1 MPANTSRWP
10 ASVKPPQPVIWPTWW
25 KKAVYSN
32 YPVVGEVRGM
42 WFATQELNSQE
53 ILVSLVAIRYVTET
67 IGSHLSEQ
75 EATMTLINIK
85 DLEAHLWH
93 AAHIITGPID
103 ASDYKT
109 YIFPILFF
117 KRICDVYDEE
127 FLEAMEQV
135 ADEELAKGD
144 MFHRIQIPQ
153 ECHWRDV
160 FAATKDIGQAL
171 KDAFR
176 GIELANPKL
185 HGIFGD
191 ASWTN
196 KDRLSDE
203 LLSTLLNHF
212 NKVNLGVASV
222 RDDDMGR
229 AYEYLI
235 KRFADKANKKAGEF
249 YTPRTIVRLMVNIL
263 DPKAGESVYDPAC
276 GTGGMLLETIH
287 HVKENGGDPRLL
299 KIKGQEKNLTTEAIA
314 RMNLF
319 LHGQEDFDIVRGDTL
334 RDPKFLISD
343 RLETFD
349 CVIANPPFSL
359 KEWGYDLWAADP
371 FGRKQ
376 YGLAPKTNGDF
387 AWVQHM
393 FASLN
398 ERGRMAVVL
407 PHGVLFRGGA
417 EGAIRTKLLQENRI
431 EAIIGVASNLF
442 YGTGI
447 PACILVLRKA
457 RAVSHQNHIL
467 IINAEEIFTK
477 GRAQNTLTNDQA
489 DEIYGIY
496 QSQVR
501 QGPNAAE
508 IEGVARWVT
517 LSEIEENDF
526 NLNIARYV
534 QKPLEEETITVEEA
548 LKDFQQ
554 KLAALEQA
562 ENELEALLIKEGFE
576 L

>member
-1 MPANTSRWP
+1 
-10 ASVKPPQPVIWPTWW
+10 
-25 KKAVYSN
+25 
-32 YPVVGEVRGM
+32 
-42 WFATQELNSQE
+42 
-53 ILVSLVAIRYVTET
+53 
-67 IGSHLSEQ
+67 
-75 EATMTLINIK
+75 MTLINLK

-127 FLEAMEQV
+127 FEEAMEQV
-135 ADEELAKGD
+135 DDEELAKGD
-144 MFHRIQIPQ
+144 MFHRIQIPDN
-153 ECHWRDV
+153 CHWKDV
-160 FAATKDIGQAL
+160 FAETKDIGQAL
-171 KDAFR
+171 KDSFR
-176 GIELANPKL
+176 GIELENPQL

-196 KDRLSDE
+196 KERLSDE

-212 NKVNLGVASV
+212 NKVNLGVSSV
-222 RDDDMGR
+222 RNDDMGR

-263 DPKAGESVYDPAC
+263 DPQANESVYDPAC

-319 LHGQEDFDIVRGDTL
+319 LHGQEEFEIVRGDTL
-334 RDPKFLISD
+334 RDPKFLKND
-343 RLETFD
+343 RLEDFD

-359 KEWGYDLWAADP
+359 KEWGYDYWASDP
-371 FGRKQ
+371 YGRASF
-376 YGLAPKTNGDF
+376 GLAPKTNGDF

-398 ERGRMAVVL
+398 DEGRMAVVL
-407 PHGVLFRGGA
+407 PHGVLFRSGA
-417 EGAIRTKLLQENRI
+417 EGKIRTKLLKENRVV
-431 EAIIGVASNLF
+431 AVIGVASNLF

-447 PACILVLRKA
+447 PACILVLRKE
-457 RAVSHQNHIL
+457 RPEEHKNHVL
-467 IINAEEIFTK
+467 IVNAEEIFTK
-477 GRAQNTLTNDQA
+477 GRAQNTLSETQA
-489 DEIYGIY
+489 DDIYDIY
-496 QSQVR
+496 QQMR
-501 QGPNAAE
+501 TTGPKADD
-508 IEGVARWVT
+508 IEGVARWVSH
-517 LSEIEENDF
+517 SEIEENDF

-534 QKPLEEETITVEEA
+534 QKLLEEETITVEEA

-554 KLAALEQA
+554 KLATLEVA
-562 ENELEALLIKEGFE
+562 EQELEALLIKEGFDI
-576 L
+576 

>member
-1 MPANTSRWP
+1 
-10 ASVKPPQPVIWPTWW
+10 
-25 KKAVYSN
+25 
-32 YPVVGEVRGM
+32 
-42 WFATQELNSQE
+42 
-53 ILVSLVAIRYVTET
+53 
-67 IGSHLSEQ
+67 
-75 EATMTLINIK
+75 MTLINLK

-109 YIFPILFF
+109 YIFPVLFF

-127 FLEAMEQV
+127 YQDALAQV
-135 ADEELAKGD
+135 GDAELAKAE
-144 MFHRIQIPQ
+144 MFHRIQIPPD
-153 ECHWRDV
+153 CHWRDV
-160 FAATKDIGQAL
+160 FAYSKDIGQAL
-171 KDAFR
+171 KQAFR
-176 GIELANPKL
+176 GIEIANPKL

-212 NKVNLGVASV
+212 NQVHLGVASV

-263 DPKAGESVYDPAC
+263 DPQAGESVYDPAC

-287 HVKENGGDPRLL
+287 HVIENGGDPRLL
-299 KIKGQEKNLTTEAIA
+299 KLKGQEKNLTTEAIA

-334 RDPKFLISD
+334 REPKFLLD
-343 RLETFD
+343 DQLETFD

-359 KEWGYDLWAADP
+359 KEWGHDLWNHDP
-371 FGRKQ
+371 YGRKQ

-398 ERGRMAVVL
+398 DQGRMAVVL
-407 PHGVLFRGGA
+407 PHGVLFRGAA
-417 EGAIRTKLLQENRI
+417 EGKIRTKLLQENRI
-431 EAIIGVASNLF
+431 EAIIGVAANLF

-447 PACILVLRKA
+447 PACILVLRKQRPA
-457 RAVSHQNHIL
+457 AHQDHLL

-477 GRAQNTLTNDQA
+477 GRAQNTLSNQQA
-489 DEIYGIY
+489 DEIYQIY
-496 QSQVR
+496 HAQIQ
-501 QGPNAAE
+501 QGPTAAE
-508 IEGVARWVT
+508 REGVARWVA
-517 LSEIEENDF
+517 LSEIADNDF

-534 QKPLEEETITVEEA
+534 QKPLEEETISVEQA
-548 LKDFQQ
+548 LLDFQQ
-554 KLAALEQA
+554 KLAALDQA
-562 ENELEALLIKEGFE
+562 EQELETLLREQGFE
-576 L
+576 V

>member
-1 MPANTSRWP
+1 
-10 ASVKPPQPVIWPTWW
+10 
-25 KKAVYSN
+25 
-32 YPVVGEVRGM
+32 
-42 WFATQELNSQE
+42 
-53 ILVSLVAIRYVTET
+53 
-67 IGSHLSEQ
+67 
-75 EATMTLINIK
+75 MTLINLK

-127 FLEAMEQV
+127 FVDAMEQV
-135 ADEELAKGD
+135 GDEELAKGD
-144 MFHRIQIPQ
+144 MFHRIQIPAN
-153 ECHWRDV
+153 CHWKDV
-160 FAATKDIGQAL
+160 FSETKDIGQAL
-171 KDAFR
+171 KDSFR
-176 GIELANPKL
+176 GIELENPQL

-196 KDRLSDE
+196 KERLSDE

-212 NKVNLGVASV
+212 NKVNLGVSSV
-222 RDDDMGR
+222 RNDDMGR

-263 DPKAGESVYDPAC
+263 DPQANESVYDPAC

-287 HVKENGGDPRLL
+287 HVKDNGGDPRLL

-319 LHGQEDFDIVRGDTL
+319 LHGQEDFEIVRGDTL
-334 RDPKFLISD
+334 RDPKFLKND
-343 RLETFD
+343 QLENFD

-359 KEWGYDLWAADP
+359 KEWGYDYWTSDP
-371 FGRKQ
+371 YGRASF
-376 YGLAPKTNGDF
+376 GLAPKTNGDF

-398 ERGRMAVVL
+398 DEGRMAVVL

-417 EGAIRTKLLQENRI
+417 EGKIRTKLLKENRI
-431 EAIIGVASNLF
+431 VAVIGVASNLF

-457 RAVSHQNHIL
+457 RPEEHKGHVL
-467 IINAEEIFTK
+467 IVNAEEIFTK
-477 GRAQNTLTNDQA
+477 GRAQNTLSELQA
-489 DEIYGIY
+489 DEIYDIY
-496 QSQVR
+496 QNMR
-501 QGPNAAE
+501 TKGPKTDD
-508 IEGVARWVT
+508 IEGVARWVPH
-517 LSEIEENDF
+517 SEIEENDF

-554 KLAALEQA
+554 KLAALEAA
-562 ENELEALLIKEGFE
+562 EQELEALLIKEGFE

>member
-1 MPANTSRWP
+1 
-10 ASVKPPQPVIWPTWW
+10 
-25 KKAVYSN
+25 
-32 YPVVGEVRGM
+32 
-42 WFATQELNSQE
+42 
-53 ILVSLVAIRYVTET
+53 
-67 IGSHLSEQ
+67 
-75 EATMTLINIK
+75 MTLINLK

-127 FLEAMEQV
+127 FVEAMEQV
-135 ADEELAKGD
+135 GDVELAKAD
-144 MFHRIQIPQ
+144 MFHRIQIP
-153 ECHWRDV
+153 EYCHWKDV
-160 FAATKDIGQAL
+160 FAETKDIGQAL

-176 GIELANPKL
+176 GIELANQKL

-196 KDRLSDE
+196 KDRLPDE
-203 LLSTLLNHF
+203 LLGTLLNHF
-212 NKVNLGVASV
+212 NKFNLGVASV

-249 YTPRTIVRLMVNIL
+249 YTPRTIVRLLVNIL
-263 DPKAGESVYDPAC
+263 DPQAGESVYDPAC

-287 HVKENGGDPRLL
+287 HVKESGGDPRLL

-334 RDPKFLISD
+334 RTPKFLEND
-343 RLETFD
+343 QLETFD

-359 KEWGYDLWAADP
+359 KEWGYDLWTSDP
-371 FGRKQ
+371 YGRKQ

-398 ERGRMAVVL
+398 DQGRMAVVL

-417 EGAIRTKLLQENRI
+417 EGKIRTNLLKENRI
-431 EAIIGVASNLF
+431 EGIVGVASNLF

-457 RAVSHQNHIL
+457 RPVSHNDHVL

-477 GRAQNTLTNDQA
+477 GRAQNTLSNDQA
-489 DEIYGIY
+489 DEIFDIY
-496 QSQVR
+496 R
-501 QGPNAAE
+501 QQALEGPQAAE

-562 ENELEALLIKEGFE
+562 EEELEALLIKEGFS

>member
-1 MPANTSRWP
+1 
-10 ASVKPPQPVIWPTWW
+10 
-25 KKAVYSN
+25 
-32 YPVVGEVRGM
+32 
-42 WFATQELNSQE
+42 
-53 ILVSLVAIRYVTET
+53 
-67 IGSHLSEQ
+67 
-75 EATMTLINIK
+75 MTLINLK

-127 FLEAMEQV
+127 FEEAMEQV
-135 ADEELAKGD
+135 GDEELAKGD
-144 MFHRIQIPQ
+144 MFHRIQIPAN
-153 ECHWRDV
+153 CHWKDV
-160 FAATKDIGQAL
+160 FAETKDIGQAL
-171 KDAFR
+171 KDSFR
-176 GIELANPKL
+176 GIELENPQL

-196 KDRLSDE
+196 KERLSDE

-212 NKVNLGVASV
+212 NKVNLGVSSV
-222 RDDDMGR
+222 RNDDMGR

-263 DPKAGESVYDPAC
+263 DPQANESVYDPAC

-319 LHGQEDFDIVRGDTL
+319 LHGQEDFEIVRGDTL
-334 RDPKFLISD
+334 RDPKFLKND
-343 RLETFD
+343 QLENFD

-359 KEWGYDLWAADP
+359 KEWGYDCWTSDP
-371 FGRKQ
+371 YGRASF
-376 YGLAPKTNGDF
+376 GLAPKTNGDF

-398 ERGRMAVVL
+398 DEGRMAVVL

-417 EGAIRTKLLQENRI
+417 EGKIRTKLLKENRI
-431 EAIIGVASNLF
+431 VAVIGVASNLF

-457 RAVSHQNHIL
+457 RPEEHKDHVL
-467 IINAEEIFTK
+467 IVNAEEIFTK
-477 GRAQNTLTNDQA
+477 GRAQNTLSEPQA
-489 DEIYGIY
+489 DEIYDIY
-496 QSQVR
+496 QKMR
-501 QGPNAAE
+501 TKGPNADD
-508 IEGVARWVT
+508 IDGVARWVPH
-517 LSEIEENDF
+517 SEIEENDF

-554 KLAALEQA
+554 KLAALEAA
-562 ENELEALLIKEGFE
+562 EQELEALLIKEGFE

>member
-1 MPANTSRWP
+1 
-10 ASVKPPQPVIWPTWW
+10 
-25 KKAVYSN
+25 
-32 YPVVGEVRGM
+32 
-42 WFATQELNSQE
+42 
-53 ILVSLVAIRYVTET
+53 
-67 IGSHLSEQ
+67 
-75 EATMTLINIK
+75 MTLIKLK

-127 FLEAMEQV
+127 FEDAMEQV
-135 ADEELAKGD
+135 GDEELAKGD
-144 MFHRIQIPQ
+144 MFHRIQIPAD
-153 ECHWRDV
+153 CHWEDV
-160 FAATKDIGQAL
+160 FAETKDIGQAL
-171 KDAFR
+171 KDSFR
-176 GIELANPKL
+176 GIELENPQL

-196 KDRLSDE
+196 KERLSDE

-212 NKVNLGVASV
+212 NKVNLGVSSV
-222 RDDDMGR
+222 RNDDMGR

-263 DPKAGESVYDPAC
+263 DPQANESVYDPAC

-287 HVKENGGDPRLL
+287 HVKESGGDPRLL

-319 LHGQEDFDIVRGDTL
+319 LHGQEDFEIVRGDTL
-334 RDPKFLISD
+334 RDPKFLKND
-343 RLETFD
+343 QLENFD

-359 KEWGYDLWAADP
+359 KEWGHDYWTSDP
-371 FGRKQ
+371 YGRASF
-376 YGLAPKTNGDF
+376 GLAPKTNGDF

-398 ERGRMAVVL
+398 DEGRMAVVL
-407 PHGVLFRGGA
+407 PHGVLFRGGV
-417 EGAIRTKLLQENRI
+417 EGKIRTKLLKENRI
-431 EAIIGVASNLF
+431 VAVIGVASNLF

-457 RAVSHQNHIL
+457 RPEEHKDHVL
-467 IINAEEIFTK
+467 IVNAEEVFTK
-477 GRAQNTLTNDQA
+477 GRAQNTLSEPQT
-489 DEIYGIY
+489 DEIYNIY
-496 QSQVR
+496 QKMR
-501 QGPNAAE
+501 TKGPKVDD
-508 IEGVARWVT
+508 IEGVARWVPH
-517 LSEIEENDF
+517 SEIAENDF

-554 KLAALEQA
+554 KLAALEAA
-562 ENELEALLIKEGFE
+562 EQELEGLLIKEGFE

>member
-1 MPANTSRWP
+1 
-10 ASVKPPQPVIWPTWW
+10 
-25 KKAVYSN
+25 
-32 YPVVGEVRGM
+32 
-42 WFATQELNSQE
+42 
-53 ILVSLVAIRYVTET
+53 
-67 IGSHLSEQ
+67 
-75 EATMTLINIK
+75 MTLINLK

-127 FLEAMEQV
+127 FAEAMEQV
-135 ADEELAKGD
+135 GDAELAKGE
-144 MFHRIQIPQ
+144 MFHRIQIP
-153 ECHWRDV
+153 ESCHWKEV
-160 FAATKDIGQAL
+160 FAKTKDIGQGL

-196 KDRLSDE
+196 KERLPDE
-203 LLSTLLNHF
+203 LLNTLLNHF
-212 NKVNLGVASV
+212 NKVKLGVSSV

-263 DPKAGESVYDPAC
+263 EPKAGESVYDPAC

-319 LHGQEDFDIVRGDTL
+319 LHGQEDFYIARGDTL
-334 RDPKFLISD
+334 RDPKFLLND
-343 RLETFD
+343 RLESFD

-359 KEWGYDLWAADP
+359 KEWGYDLWTNDP
-371 FGRKQ
+371 YGRQQ

-398 ERGRMAVVL
+398 NAGRMAVVL

-417 EGAIRTKLLQENRI
+417 EGRIRTQLLKENRI
-431 EAIIGVASNLF
+431 EAIIGVAPNLF

-447 PACILVLRKA
+447 PACILVLRKH
-457 RAVSHQNHIL
+457 RPLSHKDHLL
-467 IINAEEIFTK
+467 IINAEEVFTK
-477 GRAQNTLTNDQA
+477 GRAQNTLSNDQA
-489 DEIYGIY
+489 DSIYGIY
-496 QSQVR
+496 QRQEQ
-501 QGPNAAE
+501 QGPTAQE
-508 IEGVARWVT
+508 VEGVARWVP

-534 QKPLEEETITVEEA
+534 QKPLVEETITVEEA

-562 ENELEALLIKEGFE
+562 EDELEALLSEEGFN

>member
-1 MPANTSRWP
+1 
-10 ASVKPPQPVIWPTWW
+10 
-25 KKAVYSN
+25 
-32 YPVVGEVRGM
+32 
-42 WFATQELNSQE
+42 
-53 ILVSLVAIRYVTET
+53 
-67 IGSHLSEQ
+67 
-75 EATMTLINIK
+75 MTLISPK

-127 FLEAMEQV
+127 FLEAMEKV
-135 ADEELAKGD
+135 GDAELAKGD
-144 MFHRIQIPQ
+144 MFHRIQIPAY
-153 ECHWRDV
+153 CHWKDV
-160 FAATKDIGQAL
+160 FAETKDIGQAL
-171 KDAFR
+171 KESFR

-196 KDRLSDE
+196 KERLSDE
-203 LLSTLLNHF
+203 LLITLLDHF

-235 KRFADKANKKAGEF
+235 KRFADKTNKKAGEF

-263 DPKAGESVYDPAC
+263 DPQAGESVYDPAC

-287 HVKENGGDPRLL
+287 HVKENGGDSRLL

-334 RDPKFLISD
+334 REPKFLVSD

-359 KEWGYDLWAADP
+359 KEWGYDLWSADP
-371 FGRKQ
+371 YGRNQ

-398 ERGRMAVVL
+398 DHGRMAVVL

-417 EGAIRTKLLQENRI
+417 EGLIREHLLKENRI
-431 EAIIGVASNLF
+431 VAVVGVASNLF

-447 PACILVLRKA
+447 PACILVLRKQRPDA
-457 RAVSHQNHIL
+457 HKDHVL

-477 GRAQNTLTNDQA
+477 GRAQNSLSETQA
-489 DEIYGIY
+489 DDIYDIY
-496 QSQVR
+496 R
-501 QGPNAAE
+501 KMRTKGPEAND
-508 IEGVARWVT
+508 IDGVARWVPH
-517 LSEIEENDF
+517 SEIEENDF

-554 KLAALEQA
+554 KLASLEKA
-562 ENELEALLIKEGFE
+562 ENELEALLMQEGFE

>member
-1 MPANTSRWP
+1 MA
-10 ASVKPPQPVIWPTWW
+10 II
-25 KKAVYSN
+25 
-32 YPVVGEVRGM
+32 
-42 WFATQELNSQE
+42 ELKN
-53 ILVSLVAIRYVTET
+53 
-67 IGSHLSEQ
+67 
-75 EATMTLINIK
+75 
-85 DLEAHLWH
+85 LEAHLWH
-93 AAHIITGPID
+93 AAHILTGPID

-117 KRICDVYDEE
+117 KRISDVYDEE
-127 FLEAMEQV
+127 FETAL
-135 ADEELAKGD
+135 ADVGDADIAKGS
-144 MFHRIQIPQ
+144 MFHRIQIPDD
-153 ECHWRDV
+153 CHWSSV
-160 FAATKDIGQAL
+160 FELTRDIGAGL
-171 KDAFR
+171 RDAFR
-176 GIELANPKL
+176 GIELANPNL

-212 NKVNLGVASV
+212 NKVNLGVSSV

-319 LHGQEDFDIVRGDTL
+319 LHGQEDFNIVRGDTL
-334 RDPKFLISD
+334 REPKFLVSD

-359 KEWGYDLWAADP
+359 KEWGHTLWSSDP
-371 FGRKQ
+371 YGRNQ
-376 YGLAPKTNGDF
+376 FGLAPKTNGDF
-387 AWVQHM
+387 AWIQHM
-393 FASLN
+393 FTSLN
-398 ERGRMAVVL
+398 ENGRMAVVL

-417 EGAIRTKLLQENRI
+417 EGKIRKQLLEQNRI
-431 EAIIGVASNLF
+431 EAIIGVAENLF

-447 PACILVLRKA
+447 AACILLLRKTMPQEH
-457 RAVSHQNHIL
+457 REQVL

-496 QSQVR
+496 QTQLQ
-501 QGPNAAE
+501 QGPNTSE
-508 IEGVARWVT
+508 IEGVARWVS

-534 QKPLEEETITVEEA
+534 QKPLEEETITVAEA

-562 ENELEALLIKEGFE
+562 ETELEALLIKEGFE
-576 L
+576 I

>member
-1 MPANTSRWP
+1 
-10 ASVKPPQPVIWPTWW
+10 
-25 KKAVYSN
+25 
-32 YPVVGEVRGM
+32 
-42 WFATQELNSQE
+42 
-53 ILVSLVAIRYVTET
+53 
-67 IGSHLSEQ
+67 
-75 EATMTLINIK
+75 MTLINLK

-109 YIFPILFF
+109 YIFPVLFF

-127 FLEAMEQV
+127 FADAMAQV
-135 ADEELAKGD
+135 SDEELARGD
-144 MFHRIQIPQ
+144 MFHRIKIPS
-153 ECHWRDV
+153 EAHWSQV
-160 FAATKDIGQAL
+160 FAKTKDIGQAL

-176 GIELANPKL
+176 AIEVANTHL
-185 HGIFGD
+185 YGIFGD

-196 KDRLSDE
+196 KERLSDE

-249 YTPRTIVRLMVNIL
+249 YTPRTIVRLMVNVL
-263 DPKAGESVYDPAC
+263 DPVAGESVYDPAC

-319 LHGQEDFDIVRGDTL
+319 LHGQEDFQILRGDTL
-334 RDPKFLISD
+334 RDPKFVVND
-343 RLETFD
+343 QLETFD

-359 KEWGYDLWAADP
+359 KEWGYDKWQNDP
-371 FGRKQ
+371 YGRKQ
-376 YGLAPKTNGDF
+376 FGLAPQTNGDF

-393 FASLN
+393 LASLN
-398 ERGRMAVVL
+398 SKGRMAVVL

-417 EGAIRTKLLQENRI
+417 EGTIRTALLKQNKI
-431 EAIIGVASNLF
+431 EAIIGLASNLF

-447 PACILVLRKA
+447 PACILLLR
-457 RAVSHQNHIL
+457 QNRPTVHNNHVL
-467 IINAEEIFTK
+467 IINAEETFTK
-477 GRAQNTLTNDQA
+477 GRAQNTLSNDQSDEIYRIYKQQYLTGTKA
-489 DEIYGIY
+489 DEIEGI
-496 QSQVR
+496 
-501 QGPNAAE
+501 
-508 IEGVARWVT
+508 ARWVS
-517 LSEIEENDF
+517 LDEIAENDF

-548 LKDFQQ
+548 LRDFQL

-562 ENELEALLIKEGFE
+562 EQELEVLLIEEGFE
-576 L
+576 I

>member
-1 MPANTSRWP
+1 
-10 ASVKPPQPVIWPTWW
+10 
-25 KKAVYSN
+25 
-32 YPVVGEVRGM
+32 
-42 WFATQELNSQE
+42 
-53 ILVSLVAIRYVTET
+53 
-67 IGSHLSEQ
+67 
-75 EATMTLINIK
+75 MTLINLR

-127 FLEAMEQV
+127 YEEAIEQIG
-135 ADEELAKGD
+135 DEELARGE
-144 MFHRIQIPQ
+144 MFHRIQIP
-153 ECHWRDV
+153 EDCHWKHV
-160 FAATKDIGQAL
+160 FSQTKDIGKAL

-176 GIELANPKL
+176 GIELGNPSL

-196 KDRLSDE
+196 KDRLPDD
-203 LLSTLLNHF
+203 LLITLLDHF
-212 NKVNLGVASV
+212 NKVNLGVGSV

-276 GTGGMLLETIH
+276 GTGGMLLETVH

-299 KIKGQEKNLTTEAIA
+299 KIKGQERNLTTEAIA

-319 LHGQEDFDIVRGDTL
+319 LHGQEDFQIVRGDTL
-334 RDPKFLISD
+334 REPKFLVSD

-359 KEWGYDLWAADP
+359 KEWGYDRWAADP
-371 FGRKQ
+371 YGRNA

-398 ERGRMAVVL
+398 DSGRMAVVL

-417 EGAIRTKLLQENRI
+417 ESRIRTQLLEENRL
-431 EAIIGVASNLF
+431 EAVIGVASNLF

-447 PACILVLRKA
+447 PACILVLKKSRPEAHKGH
-457 RAVSHQNHIL
+457 VL
-467 IINAEEIFTK
+467 VINAEETFTK
-477 GRAQNTLTNDQA
+477 GRAQNTLSNDQA
-489 DEIYGIY
+489 DEIFGFYSNHIK
-496 QSQVR
+496 
-501 QGPNAAE
+501 QGPKAE
-508 IEGVARWVT
+508 DVEGIARWVS
-517 LSEIEENDF
+517 LKEIKDNDY

-534 QKPLEEETITVEEA
+534 QKPLEEETISVEEA

-562 ENELEALLIKEGFE
+562 ENELEALLKKEGFDV
-576 L
+576 

>member
-1 MPANTSRWP
+1 
-10 ASVKPPQPVIWPTWW
+10 
-25 KKAVYSN
+25 
-32 YPVVGEVRGM
+32 
-42 WFATQELNSQE
+42 
-53 ILVSLVAIRYVTET
+53 
-67 IGSHLSEQ
+67 
-75 EATMTLINIK
+75 MTLIDIK

-127 FLEAMEQV
+127 YLEAMEQV
-135 ADEELAKGD
+135 GDAELAKGD
-144 MFHRIQIPQ
+144 MFHRIQIP
-153 ECHWRDV
+153 EYCHWRDV
-160 FAATKDIGQAL
+160 FSETKDIGQTL

-196 KDRLSDE
+196 KERLSDE
-203 LLSTLLNHF
+203 LLATLLNHF

-222 RDDDMGR
+222 RNDDMGR

-263 DPKAGESVYDPAC
+263 DPQAGEGVYDPAC

-334 RDPKFLISD
+334 REPKFLKHD

-359 KEWGYDLWAADP
+359 KEWGYDNWSADP
-371 FGRKQ
+371 YGRAK

-398 ERGRMAVVL
+398 ESGRMAVVL

-417 EGAIRTKLLQENRI
+417 EGTIRENLLKENRI
-431 EAIIGVASNLF
+431 VAVIGVASNLF

-447 PACILVLRKA
+447 PACILVLRKQRPVA
-457 RAVSHQNHIL
+457 HQDHVL

-477 GRAQNTLTNDQA
+477 GRAQNTLSETQA
-489 DEIYGIY
+489 DDIYDIY
-496 QSQVR
+496 R
-501 QGPNAAE
+501 QMRTKGPEADD
-508 IEGVARWVT
+508 IEGVARWVSH
-517 LSEIEENDF
+517 SEIEENDF

-534 QKPLEEETITVEEA
+534 QKPLEKETITVEEA
-548 LKDFQQ
+548 LKDFQL
-554 KLAALEQA
+554 KLAALEKA
-562 ENELEALLIKEGFE
+562 EKELETLLIKEGFDI
-576 L
+576 

>member
-1 MPANTSRWP
+1 
-10 ASVKPPQPVIWPTWW
+10 
-25 KKAVYSN
+25 
-32 YPVVGEVRGM
+32 
-42 WFATQELNSQE
+42 
-53 ILVSLVAIRYVTET
+53 
-67 IGSHLSEQ
+67 
-75 EATMTLINIK
+75 MTLINIK

-127 FLEAMEQV
+127 YLEAMEQV
-135 ADEELAKGD
+135 GDAELAKGD
-144 MFHRIQIPQ
+144 MFHRIQIP
-153 ECHWRDV
+153 EYCHWRDV
-160 FAATKDIGQAL
+160 FSETKDIGQTL

-196 KDRLSDE
+196 KERLSDE
-203 LLSTLLNHF
+203 LLATLLNHF

-222 RDDDMGR
+222 RNDDMGR

-263 DPKAGESVYDPAC
+263 DPQAGEGVYDPAC

-334 RDPKFLISD
+334 REPKFLKHD

-359 KEWGYDLWAADP
+359 KEWGYDNWSADP
-371 FGRKQ
+371 YGRAK

-398 ERGRMAVVL
+398 ESGRMAVVL

-417 EGAIRTKLLQENRI
+417 EGKIRENLLKENRI
-431 EAIIGVASNLF
+431 VAVIGVASNLF

-447 PACILVLRKA
+447 PACILVLRKQRPVA
-457 RAVSHQNHIL
+457 HQDHVL

-477 GRAQNTLTNDQA
+477 GRAQNTLSETQA
-489 DEIYGIY
+489 DDIYEIY
-496 QSQVR
+496 R
-501 QGPNAAE
+501 QMRIKGPEADD
-508 IEGVARWVT
+508 IEGVARWVPH
-517 LSEIEENDF
+517 SEIEENDF

-534 QKPLEEETITVEEA
+534 QKPLEVETITVEEG

>member
-1 MPANTSRWP
+1 
-10 ASVKPPQPVIWPTWW
+10 
-25 KKAVYSN
+25 
-32 YPVVGEVRGM
+32 
-42 WFATQELNSQE
+42 
-53 ILVSLVAIRYVTET
+53 
-67 IGSHLSEQ
+67 
-75 EATMTLINIK
+75 MTLIALK
-85 DLEAHLWH
+85 DLEAHLWQ

-117 KRICDVYDEE
+117 KRISDVYDEE
-127 FLEAMEQV
+127 FDAALEQT
-135 ADEELAKGD
+135 ADEAVSANR
-144 MFHRIQIPQ
+144 MFHRIPIPSG
-153 ECHWRDV
+153 CHWNDV
-160 FAATKDIGQAL
+160 FNNTNDIGKAL
-171 KDAFR
+171 KDAFM
-176 GIELANPKL
+176 GIELANEHL

-196 KDRLSDE
+196 KNRLSDN

-212 NKVNLGVASV
+212 NQVNLGVDNV

-263 DPKAGESVYDPAC
+263 DPQAGESVYDPAC

-287 HVKENGGDPRLL
+287 HVRENGGDPRLL
-299 KIKGQEKNLTTEAIA
+299 TIKGQEKNLTTEAIA

-319 LHGQEDFDIVRGDTL
+319 LHGQEDFHIVRGDTL
-334 RDPKFLISD
+334 RDPKFLAND
-343 RLETFD
+343 ELETFD

-359 KEWGYDLWAADP
+359 KEWGHDLWAADP

-398 ERGRMAVVL
+398 KQGRMAVVL

-417 EGAIRTKLLQENRI
+417 EGKIRTELLKEDRI
-431 EAIIGVASNLF
+431 EAIIGMASNLF

-447 PACILVLRKA
+447 PACILVLRKHTPKA
-457 RAVSHQNHIL
+457 HQGHVL
-467 IINAEEIFTK
+467 IINGEEIFTK
-477 GRAQNTLTNDQA
+477 GRAQNTLSNDQA
-489 DEIYGIY
+489 DAIFNIY
-496 QSQVR
+496 QEQR
-501 QGPNAAE
+501 QQGPNAIE
-508 IEGVARWVT
+508 IEGVARWIP

-548 LKDFQQ
+548 LKDF
-554 KLAALEQA
+554 KGNLAELEKA
-562 ENELEALLIKEGFE
+562 ENELEALLKKEGFIE
-576 L
+576 

>member
-1 MPANTSRWP
+1 
-10 ASVKPPQPVIWPTWW
+10 
-25 KKAVYSN
+25 
-32 YPVVGEVRGM
+32 
-42 WFATQELNSQE
+42 
-53 ILVSLVAIRYVTET
+53 
-67 IGSHLSEQ
+67 
-75 EATMTLINIK
+75 MTLINLK

-127 FLEAMEQV
+127 FEDAMEQV
-135 ADEELAKGD
+135 GDEELAKGD
-144 MFHRIQIPQ
+144 MFHRIQIPAN
-153 ECHWRDV
+153 CHWKDV
-160 FAATKDIGQAL
+160 FAETKDIGQAL
-171 KDAFR
+171 KDSFR
-176 GIELANPKL
+176 GIELENPQL

-196 KDRLSDE
+196 KERLSDE

-212 NKVNLGVASV
+212 NKVNLGVSSV
-222 RDDDMGR
+222 RNDDMGR

-263 DPKAGESVYDPAC
+263 DPQANESVYDPAC

-319 LHGQEDFDIVRGDTL
+319 LHGQEDFEIVRGDTL
-334 RDPKFLISD
+334 RDPKFLKND
-343 RLETFD
+343 RLEAFD

-359 KEWGYDLWAADP
+359 KEWGHDYWTSDP
-371 FGRKQ
+371 YGRASF
-376 YGLAPKTNGDF
+376 GLAPKTNGDF

-398 ERGRMAVVL
+398 DEGRMAVVL
-407 PHGVLFRGGA
+407 PHGVLFRSGA
-417 EGAIRTKLLQENRI
+417 EGKIRTKLLKENRI
-431 EAIIGVASNLF
+431 VAVIGVASNLF

-457 RAVSHQNHIL
+457 RPEEHKDHVL
-467 IINAEEIFTK
+467 IVNAEEIFTK
-477 GRAQNTLTNDQA
+477 GRAQNTLLEPQA
-489 DEIYGIY
+489 DEIYDIY
-496 QSQVR
+496 QNMR
-501 QGPNAAE
+501 TKGPEADD
-508 IEGVARWVT
+508 IEGVARWVPH
-517 LSEIEENDF
+517 SEIEENDF

-554 KLAALEQA
+554 KLVALETA
-562 ENELEALLIKEGFE
+562 EQELEALLIKEGFE
-576 L
+576 I

>member
-1 MPANTSRWP
+1 
-10 ASVKPPQPVIWPTWW
+10 
-25 KKAVYSN
+25 
-32 YPVVGEVRGM
+32 
-42 WFATQELNSQE
+42 
-53 ILVSLVAIRYVTET
+53 
-67 IGSHLSEQ
+67 
-75 EATMTLINIK
+75 MTLISPK

-127 FLEAMEQV
+127 FLEAMEKV
-135 ADEELAKGD
+135 GDAELAKGD
-144 MFHRIQIPQ
+144 MFHRIQIPAY
-153 ECHWRDV
+153 CHWKDV
-160 FAATKDIGQAL
+160 FAETKDIGQAL
-171 KDAFR
+171 KESFR

-196 KDRLSDE
+196 KERLSDE
-203 LLSTLLNHF
+203 LLITLLDHF

-263 DPKAGESVYDPAC
+263 DPQAGESVYDPAC

-287 HVKENGGDPRLL
+287 HVKDNGGDPRLL

-334 RDPKFLISD
+334 REPKFLVSD
-343 RLETFD
+343 CLETFD

-359 KEWGYDLWAADP
+359 KEWGYDLWSADP
-371 FGRKQ
+371 YGRNQ
-376 YGLAPKTNGDF
+376 YGLAPQTNGDF

-398 ERGRMAVVL
+398 DHGRMAVVL

-417 EGAIRTKLLQENRI
+417 EGIIREHLLKENRI
-431 EAIIGVASNLF
+431 VAVVGVASNLF

-447 PACILVLRKA
+447 PACILVLRKQRPDA
-457 RAVSHQNHIL
+457 HKDHVL

-477 GRAQNTLTNDQA
+477 GRAQNSLSETQA
-489 DEIYGIY
+489 DDIYDIY
-496 QSQVR
+496 R
-501 QGPNAAE
+501 KMRTKGPEAND
-508 IEGVARWVT
+508 IDGVARWVPH
-517 LSEIEENDF
+517 SEIEENDF

-554 KLAALEQA
+554 KLAALEKA
-562 ENELEALLIKEGFE
+562 ENELEALLMQEGFE

>member
-1 MPANTSRWP
+1 
-10 ASVKPPQPVIWPTWW
+10 
-25 KKAVYSN
+25 
-32 YPVVGEVRGM
+32 
-42 WFATQELNSQE
+42 
-53 ILVSLVAIRYVTET
+53 
-67 IGSHLSEQ
+67 
-75 EATMTLINIK
+75 MTLITLK

-127 FLEAMEQV
+127 FTEALAQV
-135 ADEELAKGD
+135 GDAELAKGD
-144 MFHRIQIPQ
+144 MFHRIKIPA
-153 ECHWRDV
+153 ECHWQQV
-160 FAATKDIGQAL
+160 FNQTKNIGQAL
-171 KDAFR
+171 NEAFR
-176 GIELANPKL
+176 GIELANGHL

-191 ASWTN
+191 AGWTN
-196 KDRLSDE
+196 KERLSDE
-203 LLSTLLNHF
+203 LLGTLLNHF
-212 NKVNLGVASV
+212 NKINLGVSNV

-276 GTGGMLLETIH
+276 GTGGMLLETVH

-299 KIKGQEKNLTTEAIA
+299 KIRGQEKNLTTEAIA

-319 LHGQEDFDIVRGDTL
+319 LHGMEDFDILRGDTL
-334 RDPKFLISD
+334 RQPKFIKND
-343 RLETFD
+343 KLETFD
-349 CVIANPPFSL
+349 NVIANPPFSL
-359 KEWGYDLWAADP
+359 NEWGYDLWQNDP
-371 FGRKQ
+371 YGRKQ

-387 AWVQHM
+387 SWVQHM

-398 ERGRMAVVL
+398 DNGRMAVVL
-407 PHGVLFRGGA
+407 PHGVLFRGAA
-417 EGAIRTKLLQENRI
+417 EGKIRTNLLKENRI
-431 EAIIGVASNLF
+431 EAIIGLASNLF

-447 PACILVLRKA
+447 PACILVLRKQRPA
-457 RAVSHQNHIL
+457 DHQNHVL

-477 GRAQNTLTNDQA
+477 GRAQNTLSVAQA
-489 DEIYGIY
+489 DQIYHIY
-496 QSQVR
+496 HSQEQ
-501 QGPNAAE
+501 QGPDKAEE
-508 IEGVARWVT
+508 IEGVARWVS
-517 LSEIEENDF
+517 LKEIEENDF

-534 QKPLEEETITVEEA
+534 QKPLAEETITVEEA
-548 LKDFQQ
+548 LLDFKQ

-562 ENELEALLIKEGFE
+562 EQELEELLVKEGFE

>member
-1 MPANTSRWP
+1 
-10 ASVKPPQPVIWPTWW
+10 
-25 KKAVYSN
+25 
-32 YPVVGEVRGM
+32 
-42 WFATQELNSQE
+42 
-53 ILVSLVAIRYVTET
+53 
-67 IGSHLSEQ
+67 
-75 EATMTLINIK
+75 
-85 DLEAHLWH
+85 
-93 AAHIITGPID
+93 
-103 ASDYKT
+103 
-109 YIFPILFF
+109 
-117 KRICDVYDEE
+117 
-127 FLEAMEQV
+127 
-135 ADEELAKGD
+135 
-144 MFHRIQIPQ
+144 
-153 ECHWRDV
+153 
-160 FAATKDIGQAL
+160 
-171 KDAFR
+171 
-176 GIELANPKL
+176 
-185 HGIFGD
+185 
-191 ASWTN
+191 
-196 KDRLSDE
+196 
-203 LLSTLLNHF
+203 
-212 NKVNLGVASV
+212 
-222 RDDDMGR
+222 
-229 AYEYLI
+229 
-235 KRFADKANKKAGEF
+235 
-249 YTPRTIVRLMVNIL
+249 MVNIL
-263 DPKAGESVYDPAC
+263 DPQAGESVYDPAC

-334 RDPKFLISD
+334 REPKFLVSD

-359 KEWGYDLWAADP
+359 KEWGYDLWSADP
-371 FGRKQ
+371 YGRKQ

-398 ERGRMAVVL
+398 EQGRMAVVL

-447 PACILVLRKA
+447 PACILVLRKS
-457 RAVSHQNHIL
+457 RPVDHQDHVL
-467 IINAEEIFTK
+467 IINAEDIFTK
-477 GRAQNTLTNDQA
+477 GRAQNTLSNDQA
-489 DEIYGIY
+489 DDIFNIY
-496 QSQVR
+496 SQ
-501 QGPNAAE
+501 QKAAGPKAEE
-508 IEGVARWVT
+508 IEGVARWVAIT
-517 LSEIEENDF
+517 EIEENDF